1 MGKKALVW
9 LFLDTTIAALA
20 AFVAVLANFLI
31 WQEGKDINKIIELN
45 FFNVLALLA
54 FAVLAALTASVFGIK
69 FNYIVA
75 RGSRSVF
82 ILFVLLN
89 LGNLTNNLVIL
100 GILIG
105 MTNAYVFSSKSLI
118 DRLVVPS
125 EGMIRYASLRII
137 IWSLVSIALP
147 FTVAAAISNPDI
159 RTILISTV
167 GVITLM
173 SFLVLF
179 IKIKIKKQLFTL
191 PLLIIN
197 SFRDFELRRL
207 SILFFGIGMSRA
219 FTIGIMDVLILS
231 QLGSIDNWS
240 YVAVGLA
247 LATILAGA
255 LVRRRTYAN
264 DSYTRAVLSLCFMA
278 YGVSALFVLVEFNLL
293 VFIVFTLMATLFEVV
308 SNTVLEGFIQSVES
322 DNDRFTESLTSYQA
336 HGDILRALGMLLP
349 IGILFI
355 LPRGTV
361 TKEILIIILS
371 LITLVPFMFSFA
383 LRTTPKNPFS
393 LVEKS

>member
-1 MGKKALVW
+1 VGKKAFVW
-9 LFLDTTIAALA
+9 LILDTAIAALA
-20 AFVAVLANFLI
+20 AFAAVLANFLI
-31 WQEGKDINKIIELN
+31 WQEGKDINRIIELN

-54 FAVLAALTASVFGIK
+54 FTMLASMTASQFGIK

-75 RGSRSVF
+75 RASRSIF
-82 ILFVLLN
+82 ILFVLFN

-125 EGMIRYASLRII
+125 EGMVHYASLRII

-147 FTVAAAISNPDI
+147 FTVAAAISSPDI
-159 RTILISTV
+159 RTILIVTV
-167 GVITLM
+167 GIITLM

-179 IKIKIKKQLFTL
+179 IKIKKQLFNL
-191 PLLIIN
+191 PALIFN
-197 SFRDFELRRL
+197 SVRDFEMRRL
-207 SILFFGIGMSRA
+207 SMLFFGIGMSRA

-247 LATILAGA
+247 LATILAGV
-255 LVRRRTYAN
+255 LVRKRSYAN
-264 DSYTRAVLSLCFMA
+264 NSYTRALLALCFMA
-278 YGVSALFVLVEFNLL
+278 YAVSALFVLVEFNLL
-293 VFIVFTLMATLFEVV
+293 VFIIFTLMATLFEVV

-322 DNDRFTESLTSYQA
+322 DNDKFAESLTSYQA
-336 HGDILRALGMLLP
+336 HGDIFRALGMLLP
-349 IGILFI
+349 IGVLFI

-361 TKEILIIILS
+361 TKEILIIMLS

-383 LRTTPKNPFS
+383 LRTAPKNPFS
-393 LVEKS
+393 LVEGS

>member
-1 MGKKALVW
+1 MGKKAFVW
-9 LFLDTTIAALA
+9 LILDTAIAALA
-20 AFVAVLANFLI
+20 AFAAVLANFLI
-31 WQEGKDINKIIELN
+31 WQEGKDINRIIELN

-54 FAVLAALTASVFGIK
+54 FTMLASMTASQFGIK

-75 RGSRSVF
+75 RASRSIF
-82 ILFVLLN
+82 ILFVLFN

-125 EGMIRYASLRII
+125 EGMVHYASLRII

-147 FTVAAAISNPDI
+147 FTVAAAISSPDI
-159 RTILISTV
+159 RTILIVTV
-167 GVITLM
+167 GIITLM

-179 IKIKIKKQLFTL
+179 IKIKKQLFNL
-191 PLLIIN
+191 PALIFN
-197 SFRDFELRRL
+197 SVRDFEMRRL
-207 SILFFGIGMSRA
+207 SMLFFGIGMSRA

-247 LATILAGA
+247 LATILAGV
-255 LVRRRTYAN
+255 LVRKRSYAN
-264 DSYTRAVLSLCFMA
+264 NSYTRALLALCFMA
-278 YGVSALFVLVEFNLL
+278 YAVSALFVLVEFNLL
-293 VFIVFTLMATLFEVV
+293 VFIIFTLMATLFEVV

-322 DNDRFTESLTSYQA
+322 DNDKFAESLTSYQA
-336 HGDILRALGMLLP
+336 HGDIFRALGMLLP
-349 IGILFI
+349 IGVLFI

-361 TKEILIIILS
+361 TKEILIIMLS

-383 LRTTPKNPFS
+383 LRTAPKNPFS
-393 LVEKS
+393 LVEGS